1 MLSRTKQLYVV
12 TPAVYAAV
20 IMGGGYGTGREVVE
34 YFSRFGAGPGLLAI
48 ASSALAF
55 FLILFSSFEVVR
67 RTSQHDYRSFFKVI
81 LGRFWWLYEVLYP
94 LLFVLVIGVISA
106 SVVEISEDR
115 LSLPPAV
122 SLSSLLAAVLIM
134 TLIGKRFIEG
144 FLTAWTG
151 FMYCVFAVFL
161 WMMWPDTLDLSL
173 QSNVSGSLI
182 DWLGSGLLYA
192 GYNAAIFPVL
202 LYAVRGL
209 QTVQQSARVAAL
221 TAAAICLPAV
231 LFHLSYQ
238 RDSGDVLL
246 ASLPNYFMVTNY
258 GSDALV
264 LFFSVALVGTL
275 VETAL
280 GLVQGIIE
288 RLEQAKDQA
297 LSPQIKSIIVFV
309 LLSSGALAGKIGVV
323 SLIAKGYG
331 ALSIALILVYV
342 VPVTYWVINAAFS
355 RPDSDSK
362 SEFESKKEKTPR

>member
-67 RTSQHDYRSFFKVI
+67 RTNQHDYRSFFKVI

-94 LLFVLVIGVISA
+94 LLFILVIGVISA
-106 SVVEISEDR
+106 SVVEISQDR
-115 LSLPPAV
+115 LSLPPAM

-161 WMMWPDTLDLSL
+161 WVMWPDTLDLSL
-173 QSNVSGSLI
+173 QSSVSSSVI

-209 QTVQQSARVAAL
+209 QTVQQSAKVAAL
-221 TAAAICLPAV
+221 TSAAICLPAV

-238 RDSGDVLL
+238 RDTGDVLL
-246 ASLPNYFMVTNY
+246 ASLPNYYMVTSY
-258 GSDALV
+258 GGDALV

-275 VETAL
+275 IETAL

-288 RLEQAKDQA
+288 RLEQARDQA
-297 LSPQIKSIIVFV
+297 LSPQVKSLIVFV

-342 VPVTYWVINAAFS
+342 VPVTFWVIRAAFS
-355 RPDSDSK
+355 GSGSG
-362 SEFESKKEKTPR
+362 SETKREGTLS

>member
-1 MLSRTKQLYVV
+1 MRSRTKQLYVV

-67 RTSQHDYRSFFKVI
+67 RTNQHDYRSFFKVI

-94 LLFVLVIGVISA
+94 LLFILVIGVISA
-106 SVVEISEDR
+106 SVVEISQDR
-115 LSLPPAV
+115 LSLPPAM

-161 WMMWPDTLDLSL
+161 WVMWPDTLDLSL
-173 QSNVSGSLI
+173 QSSVSSSVI

-209 QTVQQSARVAAL
+209 QTVQQSAKVAAL
-221 TAAAICLPAV
+221 TSAAICLPAV

-238 RDSGDVLL
+238 RNTGDVLL
-246 ASLPNYFMVTNY
+246 ASLPNYYMVTNY
-258 GSDALV
+258 GGDALV

-275 VETAL
+275 IETAL

-288 RLEQAKDQA
+288 RLEQARDQA
-297 LSPQIKSIIVFV
+297 LSPQVKSLIVFV

-342 VPVTYWVINAAFS
+342 VPVTFWVIRAAFS
-355 RPDSDSK
+355 GSGSG
-362 SEFESKKEKTPR
+362 SETKREGTLS

>member
-1 MLSRTKQLYVV
+1 MLSRTKQLYLV

-55 FLILFSSFEVVR
+55 FFILFSSFEVVR
-67 RTSQHDYRSFFKVI
+67 RTNQHDYRSFFKVI

-106 SVVEISEDR
+106 SVVEISQDR

-122 SLSSLLAAVLIM
+122 SLTFLMVLVM

-161 WMMWPDTLDLSL
+161 WVMWPDNLDLSL
-173 QSNVSGSLI
+173 QSSVSSSVI

-209 QTVQQSARVAAL
+209 QTLQQSAKVAAL
-221 TAAAICLPAV
+221 TSAAICLPAV

-238 RDSGDVLL
+238 RDTGDVLL

-258 GSDALV
+258 GGDALV

-275 VETAL
+275 IETAL

-288 RLEQAKDQA
+288 RLEHAKDQA
-297 LSPQIKSIIVFV
+297 LSPQMKSIIVFV

-331 ALSIALILVYV
+331 ALSIGLILVYV
-342 VPVTYWVINAAFS
+342 VPVTFWVIKATFFKAG
-355 RPDSDSK
+355 SK
-362 SEFESKKEKTPR
+362 P

>member
-1 MLSRTKQLYVV
+1 MLSRTKQLYLV

-34 YFSRFGAGPGLLAI
+34 YFSQFGAGPGLLAI

-67 RTSQHDYRSFFKVI
+67 RTNQHDYRSFFKVI

-106 SVVEISEDR
+106 SIVEISQDR

-122 SLSSLLAAVLIM
+122 SLSALLMAVLLM
-134 TLIGKRFIEG
+134 TLVGKNFIEG

-161 WMMWPDTLDLSL
+161 WVMWPDTLDLSL

-238 RDSGDVLL
+238 LDSGDVLL

-331 ALSIALILVYV
+331 ALSIALILMYV

>member
-67 RTSQHDYRSFFKVI
+67 RTNQHDYRSFFKVI

-94 LLFVLVIGVISA
+94 LLFILVIGVISA
-106 SVVEISEDR
+106 SVVEISQDR
-115 LSLPPAV
+115 LSLPPAM

-161 WMMWPDTLDLSL
+161 WVMWPDTLDLSL
-173 QSNVSGSLI
+173 QSSVSSSVI

-209 QTVQQSARVAAL
+209 QTVQQSAKVAAL
-221 TAAAICLPAV
+221 TSAAICLPAV

-238 RDSGDVLL
+238 RDTGDVLL
-246 ASLPNYFMVTNY
+246 ASLPNYYMVTNY
-258 GSDALV
+258 GGDALV
-264 LFFSVALVGTL
+264 LF
-275 VETAL
+275 
-280 GLVQGIIE
+280 
-288 RLEQAKDQA
+288 
-297 LSPQIKSIIVFV
+297 
-309 LLSSGALAGKIGVV
+309 LAWR
-323 SLIAKGYG
+323 S
-331 ALSIALILVYV
+331 
-342 VPVTYWVINAAFS
+342 
-355 RPDSDSK
+355 
-362 SEFESKKEKTPR
+362 

>member
-1 MLSRTKQLYVV
+1 MLSRTKQLYLV

-34 YFSRFGAGPGLLAI
+34 YFSQFGAGPGLLAI

-67 RTSQHDYRSFFKVI
+67 RTNQHDYRSFFKVI

-106 SVVEISEDR
+106 SVVEISQDR
-115 LSLPPAV
+115 LSLSPAL
-122 SLSSLLAAVLIM
+122 SLSTLLVAVLLM
-134 TLIGKRFIEG
+134 TLVGKNFIEG

-161 WMMWPDTLDLSL
+161 WVMWPNTLDLSL
-173 QSNVSGSLI
+173 QAGTNGSI
-182 DWLGSGLLYA
+182 ADWLGSGLLYA

-209 QTVQQSARVAAL
+209 QTLQQSALVAAL
-221 TAAAICLPAV
+221 TSAAICLPAV

-238 RDSGDVLL
+238 LDSGDVLL
-246 ASLPNYFMVTNY
+246 ASLPNYYMVTHY
-258 GSDALV
+258 GSNALILV
-264 LFFSVALVGTL
+264 FSVALVGTL

-288 RLEQAKDQA
+288 RLEHAQEHA
-297 LSPQIKSIIVFV
+297 LSPKFKSIIVFA
-309 LLSSGALAGKIGVV
+309 LLSSGALAGKLGVV
-323 SLIAKGYG
+323 ALIAQGYG
-331 ALSIALILVYV
+331 ALSVALILVYV
-342 VPVTYWVINAAFS
+342 VPVTYWVIKAAL
-355 RPDSDSK
+355 SK
-362 SEFESKKEKTPR
+362 

>member
-1 MLSRTKQLYVV
+1 MLSRIKQLYLV

-34 YFSRFGAGPGLLAI
+34 YFSRFGAGPGLIAI
-48 ASSALAF
+48 GSSALAF

-67 RTSQHDYRSFFKVI
+67 RTNQHDYRSFFKVL
-81 LGRFWWLYEVLYP
+81 LGRFWWLYELLYP
-94 LLFVLVIGVISA
+94 LLFILVIGVISA
-106 SVVEISEDR
+106 SVVELSQDR

-122 SLSSLLAAVLIM
+122 SLTCLMVAVLVM
-134 TLIGKRFIEG
+134 TLIGKSFIEG

-151 FMYCVFAVFL
+151 FMYCVFTVFL
-161 WMMWPDTLDLSL
+161 WVMWPDNLDLSL
-173 QSNVSGSLI
+173 QSGISGSAV

-209 QTVQQSARVAAL
+209 QSLQQSAVVAAL

-238 RDSGDVLL
+238 LDSGDVLL
-246 ASLPNYFMVTNY
+246 ASLPNYYMVTHY
-258 GSDALV
+258 GGEALV

-275 VETAL
+275 IETAL

-288 RLEQAKDQA
+288 RLEHANDQA
-297 LSPQIKSIIVFV
+297 LSPQMKSIIVFV

-331 ALSIALILVYV
+331 ALSIGLILVYV
-342 VPVTYWVINAAFS
+342 VPVTLWVIKATFFEAG
-355 RPDSDSK
+355 SK
-362 SEFESKKEKTPR
+362 P